1 MKTSLD
7 ARGLACP
14 LPVVK
19 ANEALAGMTGGTL
32 EVHADNAVAVENL
45 KRLAAGLT
53 LPSPSRRTRTSSSR

>member
-19 ANEALAGMTGGTL
+19 ANEALAGMT
-32 EVHADNAVAVENL
+32 EED
-45 KRLAAGLT
+45 RL
-53 LPSPSRRTRTSSSR
+53 R

>member
-32 EVHADNAVAVENL
+32 EGHADNAVAEPE
-45 KRLAAGLT
+45 A
-53 LPSPSRRTRTSSSR
+53 SSRAARA